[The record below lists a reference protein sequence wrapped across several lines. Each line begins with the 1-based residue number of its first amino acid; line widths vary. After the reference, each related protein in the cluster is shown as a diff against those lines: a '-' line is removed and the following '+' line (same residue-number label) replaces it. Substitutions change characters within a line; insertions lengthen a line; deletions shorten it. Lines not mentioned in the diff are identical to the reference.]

1 MCSFYRILLLHKRRT
16 MKSTYGQF
24 RMTFVSTRSQYLEDH
39 LGTSSIPV
47 LPSIMAHWL
56 NPEVTTTL
64 GSQVY

>member
-24 RMTFVSTRSQYLEDH
+24 RMTFVSTRSQYLEDY
-39 LGTSSIPV
+39 LGTS
-47 LPSIMAHWL
+47 SIMAHWL